1 MEENKINDNYIKDDS
16 TQNDNNDFGGYDR
29 LLISDDEDEEEK
41 KEEKKEINIV
51 QKEKLETKLKQ
62 EQFQSVITNPNEDDD
77 YLAKLKEVEKEKN
90 QKLKEYREKLIKMQ
104 KEKRE
109 NKAKETLSP
118 EELIKLQRREQLAER
133 LKAKRMKENNQ

>member
-51 QKEKLETKLKQ
+51 QKPLSNA
-62 EQFQSVITNPNEDDD
+62 FID
-77 YLAKLKEVEKEKN
+77 AKKDMT
-90 QKLKEYREKLIKMQ
+90 QKKI
-104 KEKRE
+104 
-109 NKAKETLSP
+109 
-118 EELIKLQRREQLAER
+118 
-133 LKAKRMKENNQ
+133 